1 MIISLH
7 FIFDLSYVNQCMLG
21 ACVWYRM
28 VVGSVFVGSGGVGVP
43 ACEGWKNLETKG
55 KGNTNE

>member
-1 MIISLH
+1 
-7 FIFDLSYVNQCMLG
+7 
-21 ACVWYRM
+21 
-28 VVGSVFVGSGGVGVP
+28 VFVGSGGVGVP